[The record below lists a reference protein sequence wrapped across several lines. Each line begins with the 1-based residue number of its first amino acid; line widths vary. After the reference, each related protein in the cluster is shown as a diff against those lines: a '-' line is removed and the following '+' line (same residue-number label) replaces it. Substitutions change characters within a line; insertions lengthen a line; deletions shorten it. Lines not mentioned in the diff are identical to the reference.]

1 MKATPA
7 AIYLDHAATTPLR
20 ESVRH
25 HLVEMLAEPYGNPS
39 STHHFG
45 RKARTVLEQARKSIA
60 QCLHCE
66 PGELIFTSGGTEAD
80 NMALRLSVRD
90 LGIKRII
97 TAPTEHHAIL
107 HPAEA
112 LEKEGLVQ
120 LELLRLNDRG
130 EPDLQHLEELLRQG
144 SPSLVSLMH
153 GNNEIGNLLD
163 LQAVG
168 EIVHRYQGLF
178 HSDTVQTIGHYP
190 FDLKNGPVDML
201 SASAHKF
208 YGPKGVGFLYLRS
221 GHRMG
226 SLITGGSQERNHRGG
241 TENVPSISAMAV
253 ALEEAYR
260 HLEAEAAHISAMKD
274 LLQKSLQEHFP
285 QVRFNGLSAEAG
297 RSLYGVLSTRFPELK
312 GDPALHLFQLDLRGL
327 AVSGGSAC
335 GSGSMQGSH
344 VIKALHPESEAPVIR
359 FSPGKDTSPEEIEQ
373 ALEILKDTL
382 RPQAKGDLRF
392 PQH

>member
-1 MKATPA
+1 MNATAPS
-7 AIYLDHAATTPLR
+7 IYLDHAATTPLR
-20 ESVRH
+20 ASVRD
-25 HLVEMLAEPYGNPS
+25 HLAAMLQEPFGNPS

-45 RKARTVLEQARKSIA
+45 RKARTVLEQARKTIA
-60 QCLHCE
+60 QQLHCA

-80 NMALRLSVRD
+80 NMALRLAVRD

-97 TAPTEHHAIL
+97 TAPTEHQAIL
-107 HPAEA
+107 QTAEA
-112 LEKEGLVQ
+112 LEREGQAQ
-120 LELLRLNDRG
+120 LELLRVNERG
-130 EPDLQHLEELLRQG
+130 EPDLEHLEKLLQQG
-144 SPSLVSLMH
+144 PASLVSLMH

-163 LQAVG
+163 LQVVG
-168 EIVHRYQGLF
+168 EMVHRYQGLF

-260 HLEAEAAHISAMKD
+260 HLESEAAHIGAMKD
-274 LLQKSLQEHFP
+274 QLRKSLQELFP
-285 QVRFNGLSAEAG
+285 QVRFNGLSAEPD
-297 RSLYGVLSTRFPELK
+297 RSLYGVLSAAFPELQ

-344 VIKALHPESEAPVIR
+344 VIKALYPHSEAPVIR

-373 ALEILKDTL
+373 SLEILKETL
-382 RPQAKGDLRF
+382 GLEASQEV
-392 PQH
+392 